1 MTREGHESC
10 PKHCEASG
18 ASRSS

>member
-1 MTREGHESC
+1 MTREGHERC